1 MAIGTTLKTNLQKV
15 YLVKF
20 QKATEYGMADT
31 YSEPVE
37 YKLNVVTEPSYTD
50 IKLFGT
56 EANNMIK
63 VVDGINLIKDFKIGD
78 RIYFGKPIPN
88 EHDDLQESNDSAN
101 YEVVSEPK
109 GTLNIG
115 TLRFKKLTGKWY
127 GKYSRFR

>member
-37 YKLNVVTEPSYTD
+37 YKLNVITEPSYSD

-56 EANNMIK
+56 EAKNMIK
-63 VVDGINLIKDFKIGD
+63 IVDGTNVVRDFKIGD
-78 RIYFGKPIPN
+78 RIYFDKSIPN
-88 EHDDLQESNDSAN
+88 EHDELQESSDSAN

-115 TLRFKKLTGKWY
+115 TLRFKKLIGK
-127 GKYSRFR
+127 

>member
-15 YLVKF
+15 YLVKL
-20 QKATEYGMADT
+20 QKATEHGMADT
-31 YSEPVE
+31 YSEPIE
-37 YKLNVVTEPSYTD
+37 YRLNVITEPSYSD

-63 VVDGINLIKDFKIGD
+63 VVDGINVIRDFKIGD
-78 RIYFGKPIPN
+78 RIYFDKPIPK
-88 EHDDLQESNDSAN
+88 EHDELQESSDSAN

-115 TLRFKKLTGKWY
+115 TLRFKKLIGK
-127 GKYSRFR
+127 

>member
-15 YLVKF
+15 YLVKL

-50 IKLFGT
+50 IQLFGT

-78 RIYFGKPIPN
+78 RIYFDKPIPS
-88 EHDDLQESNDSAN
+88 EHDELQESSDSAN

-115 TLRFKKLTGKWY
+115 TIRFKKLTGKWY
-127 GKYSRFR
+127 DKYSRVR

>member
-15 YLVKF
+15 YLVKL

-31 YSEPVE
+31 YSEPIE
-37 YKLNVVTEPSYTD
+37 YKLNVITEPSYSD

-63 VVDGINLIKDFKIGD
+63 IVDGINVIRNFKIGD
-78 RIYFGKPIPN
+78 RIYFNKSIPN
-88 EHDDLQESNDSAN
+88 EHDELQESGDSAN

-115 TLRFKKLTGKWY
+115 TLRFKKLIGK
-127 GKYSRFR
+127 

>member
-1 MAIGTTLKTNLQKV
+1 MAIRTTLKTNLQKV
-15 YLVKF
+15 YLVKL

-50 IKLFGT
+50 IQLFGT

-63 VVDGINLIKDFKIGD
+63 VVDRIDLIKDFKIGD
-78 RIYFGKPIPN
+78 RIYFGKPVPS
-88 EHDDLQESNDSAN
+88 EHDELQESSDSAN

-115 TLRFKKLTGKWY
+115 TVRFKKLIGKWY
-127 GKYSRFR
+127 GNRSRVR